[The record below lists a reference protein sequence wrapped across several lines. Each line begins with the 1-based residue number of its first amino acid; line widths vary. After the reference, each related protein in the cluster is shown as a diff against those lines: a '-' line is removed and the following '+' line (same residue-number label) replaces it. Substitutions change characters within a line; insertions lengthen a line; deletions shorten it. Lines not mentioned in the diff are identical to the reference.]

1 MCRSAKIYRAAQYSS
16 RQGRPGRTISPSAC
30 PERVRPLA
38 RNEPVQLPR
47 AAAVGT
53 DPEPGDN
60 GTVIVD
66 CALYTDGER
75 QTVSGPAEAIKRAR
89 TGPDSFVW
97 IGLYEP
103 TYDEFDDLALYFTPH
118 PLAVEDMVN
127 AHQRPK
133 LEIYDDSLFMVLKT
147 LRYVEESSQIESGE
161 VMFFTGDRF
170 VVTIRHGEGNPL
182 GPVRRRLERQREVLR
197 YGPSAVLYAICDA
210 VVDTYEMVAAEVE
223 RDLEAVEAEVF
234 AAKFDNDAMRIYTLK
249 REVLEFRHACMPL
262 AHPMSVLATGR
273 LTGIHPET
281 GPFFRDVADHVTR
294 VIEKVEGF
302 DALLTD
308 ILTVNLAQI
317 SVRQNEQMHQQNDQM
332 HRQNEDM
339 RRISAWVAIVAV
351 NTVIAGIYGMNFDN
365 MPELH
370 TRYGYFVTLG
380 AMAVIAVVLYR
391 LFRRSGWL

>member
-1 MCRSAKIYRAAQYSS
+1 
-16 RQGRPGRTISPSAC
+16 
-30 PERVRPLA
+30 
-38 RNEPVQLPR
+38 
-47 AAAVGT
+47 
-53 DPEPGDN
+53 
-60 GTVIVD
+60 VIVD

-75 QTVSGPAEAIKRAR
+75 QTVSGPAEAIRRAR
-89 TGPDSFVW
+89 TNPDSFVW
-97 IGLYEP
+97 IGLHEP
-103 TYDEFDDLALYFTPH
+103 TYDEFDDLALYFAPH

-133 LEIYDDSLFMVLKT
+133 LEIFDDGLFMVLKT

-161 VMFFTGDRF
+161 VMLFTGDHF
-170 VVTIRHGEGNPL
+170 VVTIRHGSANPL
-182 GPVRRRLERQREVLR
+182 AAVRRRLEGQREVLR
-197 YGPSAVLYAICDA
+197 HGPSAVLYGVCDA
-210 VVDTYEMVAAEVE
+210 IVDTYELIAADVE
-223 RDLEAVEAEVF
+223 RDLEDVEAEVF
-234 AAKFDNDAMRIYTLK
+234 ASKFENDATRIYALK

-273 LTGIHPET
+273 LSGIHPDI

-294 VIEKVEGF
+294 VVEKVEGF
-302 DALLTD
+302 DSLLTD
-308 ILTVNLAQI
+308 IMTVNLAQI

-370 TRYGYFVTLG
+370 SRYGYYVTL
-380 AMAVIAVVLYR
+380 AVMAGTCLALYR